1 MGFVTDHAT
10 GLLLITN
17 ILIGG
22 LGLIVAGFGGFVLNT
37 MKTHP
42 YGTALF
48 PNVIAI
54 TLMSIGG
61 LVAILAMIGAI
72 RGFSNPK
79 IQLTKLY
86 YFLMVGIVVAQI
98 LLVSANYKWKVG
110 RPDPDPWKGPKC
122 DIKYAMKDYLNK
134 YKKGSKEAT
143 IWDTFQ
149 ETHKCCGV
157 KGKTE
162 LKELN
167 AARIEGSPVEIA
179 WNKKKDLDCKEYA
192 DEKKY
197 EKSCKW
203 SKDKKGKK
211 VEPFLGEKA
220 KSDKYYGYDKCKK
233 MKYAQK
239 KAKETGYI
247 NWKNATEWQNSL
259 KRDNKDPN
267 SVPDS
272 CCKTKKEG
280 CGIYD
285 KSVYKNVSEW
295 RDKTINK
302 KGCHYDF
309 YKEVKHNVGVSW
321 TVGVV
326 VVILQLLLIAFAIH
340 LVKQIDP
347 QGGGHH

>member
-1 MGFVTDHAT
+1 MGFVTNHAT
-10 GLLLITN
+10 GLLLIAN
-17 ILIGG
+17 IFIGG
-22 LGLIVAGFGGFVLNT
+22 LGLVILAFGGFVLNT

-42 YGTALF
+42 YGTAPF
-48 PNVIAI
+48 PNGLAI

-61 LVAILAMIGAI
+61 VVAIMAMIGAI
-72 RGFSNPK
+72 RGFSNPT

-86 YFLMVGIVVAQI
+86 YFLMISLVVAQI
-98 LLVSANYKWKVG
+98 VLVSANYKWKYG
-110 RPDPDPWKGPKC
+110 RKDPDPWKGAKC

-134 YKKGSKEAT
+134 YKKGNKEAT

-162 LKELN
+162 LPKELKD
-167 AARIEGSPVEIA
+167 RIEGAPIEIE
-179 WNKKKDLDCKEYA
+179 WNMKKDLDCKEYA
-192 DEKKY
+192 DYKKY

-203 SKDKKGKK
+203 SKDKKTFKG
-211 VEPFLGEKA
+211 PQ
-220 KSDKYYGYDKCKK
+220 KSDYYLGQEKCKK
-233 MKYAQK
+233 IKYAQK
-239 KAKETGYI
+239 KANETGYI
-247 NWKNATEWQNSL
+247 NWENATEWQHSLVTENNS
-259 KRDNKDPN
+259 KY

-285 KSVYKNVSEW
+285 ESVYKNVTEW

-302 KGCHYDF
+302 NGCHYDF
-309 YKEVKHNVGVSW
+309 YKEVKHDVGLGN
-321 TVGVV
+321 TAGVV
-326 VVILQLLLIAFAIH
+326 VIILQLLLIAFSIH